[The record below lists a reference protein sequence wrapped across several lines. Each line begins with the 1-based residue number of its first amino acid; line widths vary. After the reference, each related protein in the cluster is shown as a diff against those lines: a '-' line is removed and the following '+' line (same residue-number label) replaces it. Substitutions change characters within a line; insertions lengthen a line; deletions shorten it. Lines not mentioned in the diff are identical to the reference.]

1 MTVAYSYKGEI
12 TLNVVEITLNV
23 VGATLNAGGAT
34 HYVGIFTEYA
44 VRGISGRKTISG

>member
-34 HYVGIFTEYA
+34 HYVGILTEYA